1 MKHFLPYVTLIV
13 TSLLLSCDKIDSDLT
28 GKWQL
33 NETYFLITPN
43 QDFTFYN
50 LFDKPWKG
58 EIKINDTTLD
68 VSSFS
73 YYYDNSRPGN
83 LLASNGACFTFM
95 ESKLLVEY
103 VGEMYVL
110 DINIF
115 DVQSGIFKAEGTAT
129 GIFQTEGQSL
139 QVKIDLSM
147 PKMEM
152 KQGEQVRVKDG
163 YHNIPYHKLRLH
175 PNGKM
180 DTNFLMGDIMEQI
193 SGRWSVKS
201 SHVTFFPD
209 KGNESVYRYSINGNQ
224 LILSR
229 ELDSDIAT
237 LSSNLSPY
245 RGKLEKIIFCADYT
259 RE

>member
-13 TSLLLSCDKIDSDLT
+13 TSLLLSCDKIDSNLT
-28 GKWQL
+28 GNWRLEKS
-33 NETYFLITPN
+33 YYLITPN

-83 LLASNGACFTFM
+83 LLASNEVSFIFM
-95 ESKLLVEY
+95 EPKLLIEY
-103 VGEMYVL
+103 LGEMYIL

-115 DVQSGIFKAEGTAT
+115 DVQTGIFKAEGTAT

-152 KQGEQVRVKDG
+152 KQGEQVRVKVG
-163 YHNIPYHKLRLH
+163 YLNMAYHTLWLH
-175 PNGKM
+175 ANGKM
-180 DTNFLMGDIMEQI
+180 ETDFLVGDIMDQF

-201 SHVTFFPD
+201 SQVTLFPE
-209 KGNESVYRYSINGNQ
+209 KENESVYQYSINGNQ
-224 LILSR
+224 LLLSR
-229 ELDSDIAT
+229 ELDSDFAT

>member
-1 MKHFLPYVTLIV
+1 MKHFLLFVTLLL

-83 LLASNGACFTFM
+83 LLASNEVRFIFM
-95 ESKLLVEY
+95 EPKLLIEY
-103 VGEMYVL
+103 LGEMYIL

-115 DVQSGIFKAEGTAT
+115 DVQTGIFNAEGTAT

-180 DTNFLMGDIMEQI
+180 DTDFLMGDIMEQI

-201 SHVTFFPD
+201 SHVTLFPD
-209 KGNESVYRYSINGNQ
+209 KKNESVYRYSINGSQ

-229 ELDSDIAT
+229 ELDSEIAT

>member
-1 MKHFLPYVTLIV
+1 MKHFLPFVTLIV

-28 GKWQL
+28 GNWRLEK
-33 NETYFLITPN
+33 TYYLITPN

-50 LFDKPWKG
+50 LFDEPWQG
-58 EIKINDTTLD
+58 EIKINDTPLD
-68 VSSFS
+68 ASSFT

-83 LLASNGACFTFM
+83 RLTSNEASFTFM
-95 ESKLLVEY
+95 EPKLLVEY

-115 DVQSGIFKAEGTAT
+115 DIQSGIFNAEGIAT
-129 GIFQTEGQSL
+129 RIFQTEGQSL

-147 PKMEM
+147 PKIEM
-152 KQGEQVRVKDG
+152 KQGEQVGVKDG
-163 YHNIPYHKLRLH
+163 YFNIPYHKLRLH

-180 DTNFLMGDIMEQI
+180 DTEFLTGDIMEQI
-193 SGRWSVKS
+193 SGQWSVKS
-201 SHVTFFPD
+201 NHVTFFPD
-209 KGNESVYRYSINGNQ
+209 KESEGVYQYSINGSQ

-229 ELDSDIAT
+229 QLDPDIAT
-237 LSSNLSPY
+237 LPSNLSPY